1 MENLPTAQQIQ
12 PKPRNSLRLLVFAI
26 VGSLSILGLI
36 PPVKAAD
43 NLAPIEYVD
52 SLVVKYIPGAPAT
65 DTSGQPNG
73 NDFVDTEISLELGQ
87 DLGFGYRTINFEQPI
102 PTMEAQLIATQIDD
116 SSAITLAEPNYT
128 FSINQDV
135 SLVPATASTLTQTLG
150 GNFNWGLDRI
160 DQASLPLNNSY
171 TYPQY
176 SATPTVYIV
185 DSGIRASHAEFQT
198 NGSSRVLS
206 GYSAF
211 EGQSPDDCV
220 GHGTHV
226 AGIVGGNTTGVLKNV
241 NLVPVKV
248 LDCNGTGS
256 SSTLV
261 NGINWIIAN
270 HNGGTAI
277 ANFSLGTNT
286 RTGKIKAVDD
296 AMAALIAD
304 GVQPVVA
311 SGNKSD
317 DACFYSP
324 ANSADV
330 IAVNALKN
338 SDTRAEFSNFGSCTD
353 LYAPGQSIYS
363 AYPKSASN
371 NFGDNY
377 YATMSGTS
385 MAAPFV
391 AGVAANLLLD
401 QPTLNPS
408 QLRIALLT
416 FTNSVVSTDQVNDP
430 KLLIYQPQAG
440 FTAPV
445 NSAPGNKTP
454 DAVEESASST
464 PDLVVNPVPEVEV
477 TPPAPAPAP
486 APVAAPAPAPAAA
499 PAAPAAPSGS
509 VSVAIRKRILTVN
522 VSAPAGSTAAI
533 QVQQNKRQR
542 VAYKRGSRTLYRTT
556 TVKVWRT
563 VNNIPTTNTSVR
575 VRRAGIYRILI
586 NTPSGPIEG
595 SSFRVR

>member
-1 MENLPTAQQIQ
+1 M
-12 PKPRNSLRLLVFAI
+12 
-26 VGSLSILGLI
+26 
-36 PPVKAAD
+36 
-43 NLAPIEYVD
+43 
-52 SLVVKYIPGAPAT
+52 
-65 DTSGQPNG
+65 
-73 NDFVDTEISLELGQ
+73 
-87 DLGFGYRTINFEQPI
+87 
-102 PTMEAQLIATQIDD
+102 ATQIIDLGKIRF
-116 SSAITLAEPNYT
+116 SWQGAYNSATEYEFNDMVRY
-128 FSINQDV
+128 
-135 SLVPATASTLTQTLG
+135 G
-150 GNFNWGLDRI
+150 GNFYVYTNEVPDTDVVPTQTSHWSVVLAGINYLGTYSGSTSYKPGDVVVYGGASYI
-160 DQASLPLNNSY
+160 CILASLDN
-171 TYPQY
+171 
-176 SATPTVYIV
+176 
-185 DSGIRASHAEFQT
+185 
-198 NGSSRVLS
+198 
-206 GYSAF
+206 
-211 EGQSPDDCV
+211 
-220 GHGTHV
+220 
-226 AGIVGGNTTGVLKNV
+226 
-241 NLVPVKV
+241 VPVNV
-248 LDCNGTGS
+248 TYWS
-256 SSTLV
+256 
-261 NGINWIIAN
+261 
-270 HNGGTAI
+270 
-277 ANFSLGTNT
+277 
-286 RTGKIKAVDD
+286 
-296 AMAALIAD
+296 LIAD

-477 TPPAPAPAP
+477 TPTPPPAPAPAP
-486 APVAAPAPAPAAA
+486 APVAAPAPAPA
-499 PAAPAAPSGS
+499 AAPAAPSGS

-563 VNNIPTTNTSVR
+563 VNNIPTTNTSFGE
-575 VRRAGIYRILI
+575 RRAGIYRIII